1 MKFNVDEMPELSA
14 GWCDTEGYY
23 QVKIINM
30 EDTESRAGNPMVKIE
45 LRVSKGP
52 RKGER
57 MQTQILMPI
66 PKDKEAGAS
75 GDETAMKRYNAA
87 IGGWRRALMSTGM
100 KPLKADKFMTSGKDT
115 SLLEGKE
122 CFVEFVPRDEAEG
135 RKYSNVRWK
144 TPEQAEVNMAV
155 VSEAPVEDP
164 ADGPNPMD
172 EFFGSDDDDEEE
184 IPF

>member
-1 MKFNVDEMPELSA
+1 
-14 GWCDTEGYY
+14 
-23 QVKIINM
+23 
-30 EDTESRAGNPMVKIE
+30 MVKME

-52 RKGER
+52 HKGER

-66 PKDKEAGAS
+66 PQDKEDGAS
-75 GDETAMKRYNAA
+75 GDDTAKGRYNAA

-155 VSEAPVEDP
+155 VSEAPVEEAPD
-164 ADGPNPMD
+164 DESNPMD
-172 EFFGSDDDDEEE
+172 EFFGSDDDDEEV